1 MGCDCPADVEGVNCQ
16 EDCAIACNSKT
27 HDCNMVNQKAV
38 CTPKRKSICDTMR
51 PCQNGCTC
59 TDGDMDGY
67 DYTCSNVQ
75 GHFFLGKRCNY
86 DEPQLSCTSDHITL
100 TVTND
105 ILLRNIFSS
114 EAKFSTGLDASPLM
128 FTDGGS
134 RSTLRVARKD
144 FSKIA
149 APVVEEGVLT
159 FESTVKSLR
168 YYESSQDSPVITTIF
183 KFQCNFGVD
192 LTPATITPLEWP
204 KIEVDSDKAAFH
216 VEMKFY
222 SVDARAGIN
231 RRARTSP
238 ILLIQ
243 EEIFVNLEPTAD
255 TFASFPA
262 LGSQTGIRVKQCDLV
277 GGKQRT
283 TIIENGVA
291 ISNEHAHAS
300 FSTHQPDTGVEFS
313 LIILN
318 TQLRD
323 SMLECTAALCTGD
336 ACNHS
341 ARLGRAAKASAG
353 LFDIAIGPFMI
364 ADLSS
369 GTQSSLFAL

>member
-1 MGCDCPADVEGVNCQ
+1 MG
-16 EDCAIACNSKT
+16 
-27 HDCNMVNQKAV
+27 
-38 CTPKRKSICDTMR
+38 
-51 PCQNGCTC
+51 
-59 TDGDMDGY
+59 
-67 DYTCSNVQ
+67 
-75 GHFFLGKRCNY
+75 
-86 DEPQLSCTSDHITL
+86 
-100 TVTND
+100 
-105 ILLRNIFSS
+105 
-114 EAKFSTGLDASPLM
+114 
-128 FTDGGS
+128 
-134 RSTLRVARKD
+134 VARKD

-168 YYESSQDSPVITTIF
+168 YYESSQDSPAITTIF

-204 KIEVDSDKAAFH
+204 KIEADSDKAAFH

-243 EEIFVNLEPTAD
+243 EETFV
-255 TFASFPA
+255 SFPA

-300 FSTHQPDTGVEFS
+300 FSTHQPDTEVEFS